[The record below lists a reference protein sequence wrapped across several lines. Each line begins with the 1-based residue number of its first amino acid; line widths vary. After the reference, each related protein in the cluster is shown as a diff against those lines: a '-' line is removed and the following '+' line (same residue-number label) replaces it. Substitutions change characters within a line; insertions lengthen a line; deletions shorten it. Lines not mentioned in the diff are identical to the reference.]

1 MALLLPGDKRRL
13 GDRGEHRADTE
24 FHRHK
29 RHRKSSE
36 VQGANSNDYFIDN
49 CFPKAC
55 YANGNIYIVY
65 ADTPTSMQT
74 TDRGDIFMLEASVNW
89 STHALAVST
98 GPKGVNNDGTQTDPW
113 DPSIAVNP
121 SGTELFVGYYSRQN
135 DPVTTHGL
143 RREGIY
149 YKRFSQRHVR
159 VFSGEPNQLP
169 AGIRWHVCHSKQPAD
184 LRPGLATSGHLSGRQ
199 RSFQRPPFSW
209 RFLSSLC

>member
-1 MALLLPGDKRRL
+1 MCLIRWSIAVHSIACSNERFGPPTTLRVWPRKRSRPILSLKMALLLPGDKRRL
-13 GDRGEHRADTE
+13 GHRGEHRADTE

-98 GPKGVNNDGTQTDPW
+98 GPKG
-113 DPSIAVNP
+113 
-121 SGTELFVGYYSRQN
+121 
-135 DPVTTHGL
+135 
-143 RREGIY
+143 
-149 YKRFSQRHVR
+149 
-159 VFSGEPNQLP
+159 
-169 AGIRWHVCHSKQPAD
+169 
-184 LRPGLATSGHLSGRQ
+184 
-199 RSFQRPPFSW
+199 
-209 RFLSSLC
+209 